1 MRKLLLLLL
10 GLTIAF
16 GAAASVTI
24 TLPPAHADDI
34 ERGY

>member
-1 MRKLLLLLL
+1 MRKLLFLLIA
-10 GLTIAF
+10 LTIAF

-24 TLPPAHADDI
+24 VLSPAHADDI